1 MRSMSINKSNIQ
13 SVCSYFHIIC
23 TLVLFCSIPFYY
35 SRFTQYGLI
44 FFFVSFVIDYVSSER
59 WKKGFKINSSRI
71 VSFFLLLQIVL
82 LFIFSFFEQQPQ
94 YLSTLYEYRLAF
106 LGFGIVGLLGVSDKF
121 KVRYFAY
128 STIISVIVL
137 LVSLYLIIP
146 DWYDN
151 LTTINEKLAAVRSL
165 RGLNLCKHM
174 TINIFLG
181 VGMALFAKLFTIS
194 KSNLEKGFS
203 VLMIILYYAMVM
215 ASEGRVGMLNATIV
229 LGCII
234 LRAIISNRK
243 LLIPLLIGLVIS
255 FVSVFYLTIS
265 EKTEFR
271 ISALEKGNPR
281 EFIWEEG
288 INRIKQSP
296 IFGVG
301 ASTNAAQF
309 KEILLNNEDLIR
321 TEQFLLMNL
330 RQDKVYGMHPHNQIM
345 QSWQEYG
352 IIGLFAI
359 MALFISIIMA
369 VRGSLTLNLIFIIIF
384 VQLLSEVIDG
394 GVTTVGFCT
403 YVYLILVLLASNEM
417 GKEKIC
423 SPKWISRSPSN
434 T

>member
-1 MRSMSINKSNIQ
+1 MGITKQNIQ
-13 SVCSYFHIIC
+13 SVCSYFHIVC

-128 STIISVIVL
+128 STIISVIALFIL
-137 LVSLYLIIP
+137 LYQFIP

-151 LTTINEKLAAVRSL
+151 LHTINEKLSVL
-165 RGLNLCKHM
+165 RYIRARNVCSHM
-174 TINIFLG
+174 ILNIFLG

-203 VLMIILYYAMVM
+203 VLMIILYYVMVM

-288 INRIKQSP
+288 INKIKQSP
-296 IFGVG
+296 IIGVG

-309 KEILLNNEDLIR
+309 KDILLNNEDLIR

-359 MALFISIIMA
+359 MALFMSIILA

-434 T
+434 A

>member
-13 SVCSYFHIIC
+13 SVCSYFHIAS
-23 TLVLFCSIPFYY
+23 TLLLFCSIPFFY

-106 LGFGIVGLLGVSDKF
+106 LGFGIVGLLGVSDNF

-128 STIISVIVL
+128 STIISVIALFIL
-137 LVSLYLIIP
+137 LYQFIP

-151 LTTINEKLAAVRSL
+151 LHTFNEKLSVL
-165 RGLNLCKHM
+165 RFIRARNVCSHM
-174 TINIFLG
+174 ILNIFLG
-181 VGMALFAKLFTIS
+181 VGMALFAKLFIIS

-203 VLMIILYYAMVM
+203 VLMIILYYVMVM

-296 IFGVG
+296 IIGVG

-309 KEILLNNEDLIR
+309 KEILLNNKDLIR

-359 MALFISIIMA
+359 MALFISVIMA

-394 GVTTVGFCT
+394 GITTVGFCT
-403 YVYLILVLLASNEM
+403 YVYLILVLSASNEM
-417 GKEKIC
+417 GKEKIGGF
-423 SPKWISRSPSN
+423 KWISRSPSN
-434 T
+434 A

>member
-1 MRSMSINKSNIQ
+1 MLHTLVSTRNMGITKQNIQ
-13 SVCSYFHIIC
+13 SVCSYFHIAC
-23 TLVLFCSIPFYY
+23 TLVLFCSIPFFY

-151 LTTINEKLAAVRSL
+151 LTTINEKLAVVRSL

-203 VLMIILYYAMVM
+203 VLMIILYYVMVM

-271 ISALEKGNPR
+271 I
-281 EFIWEEG
+281 
-288 INRIKQSP
+288 
-296 IFGVG
+296 
-301 ASTNAAQF
+301 
-309 KEILLNNEDLIR
+309 
-321 TEQFLLMNL
+321 
-330 RQDKVYGMHPHNQIM
+330 
-345 QSWQEYG
+345 
-352 IIGLFAI
+352 
-359 MALFISIIMA
+359 
-369 VRGSLTLNLIFIIIF
+369 
-384 VQLLSEVIDG
+384 
-394 GVTTVGFCT
+394 
-403 YVYLILVLLASNEM
+403 
-417 GKEKIC
+417 
-423 SPKWISRSPSN
+423 
-434 T
+434 

>member
-1 MRSMSINKSNIQ
+1 MGITKQNIQ
-13 SVCSYFHIIC
+13 SVCSYFHIAC

-44 FFFVSFVIDYVSSER
+44 FFFSSFAIDYVASER

-128 STIISVIVL
+128 STIISVIALFIL
-137 LVSLYLIIP
+137 LYQFIP

-151 LTTINEKLAAVRSL
+151 LHTINEKLSVL
-165 RGLNLCKHM
+165 RYIRARNVCSHM
-174 TINIFLG
+174 ILNIFLG

-203 VLMIILYYAMVM
+203 VLMIILYYVMVM

-288 INRIKQSP
+288 INKIKQSP
-296 IFGVG
+296 IIGVG

-309 KEILLNNEDLIR
+309 KDILLNNEDLIR

-434 T
+434 A